1 MSVAVT
7 IRLDPRRRHLRP
19 VVSPV
24 AELGSALHVVTAPD
38 HHLALQSWATRV
50 RATFTPRMD
59 AEFAAFQFLWDS
71 YRATF
76 LLPRVPSSEAA
87 DAAVP
92 TLAEELA
99 ALSDLPVEEF
109 RAQALQP
116 LMSRPDLPVEA
127 APTDSSD
134 RLLVHARARSRR
146 VEATTNA
153 LLERPRQVRERLVE
167 FLVTCDRTFFAD
179 EWSGM
184 VPTLG
189 RAAADLRMVRDER
202 GPAAVLVGLAHGI
215 HARGDVV
222 TIDKSVTATIDLTG
236 DADLL
241 LVPSLL
247 CHPHVLVQWDP
258 AWPYAIQYPVQRRAP
273 GPSPP
278 PLEVTAARLEALAD
292 PSRLELCAL
301 VAREA
306 RATQELA
313 AMTGLTTPTVSRHL
327 KVLRDAGLVTSTQH
341 GHFRLHE
348 LRMDVVEGLGAALA
362 ASLLR

>member
-1 MSVAVT
+1 MRVAVT
-7 IRLDPRRRHLRP
+7 IRLDPPRRRLRP
-19 VVSPV
+19 VVSPL
-24 AELGSALHVVTAPD
+24 AELGSALHVLTAPD
-38 HHLALQSWATRV
+38 HHLALQEWSSRV

-76 LLPRVPSSEAA
+76 LLPRRAPAQGTT
-87 DAAVP
+87 DALTFTDEV
-92 TLAEELA
+92 AELVA
-99 ALSDLPVEEF
+99 QPVDEF

-116 LMSRPDLPVEA
+116 LMSRPDLPVEDGPA
-127 APTDSSD
+127 DSDD
-134 RLLVHARARSRR
+134 RLLTHARARSRR
-146 VEATTNA
+146 VESTTTA

-167 FLVTCDRTFFAD
+167 FLVACDRAFFAR

-184 VPTLG
+184 APTLL
-189 RAAADLRMVRDER
+189 RAATDARKIRDER
-202 GPAAVLVGLAHGI
+202 GPAALLAGLAHGI

-222 TIDKSVTATIDLTG
+222 TIDKSVTATIDLTAG
-236 DADLL
+236 RDLL

-258 AWPYAIQYPVQRRAP
+258 AWAYAIQYPVQRRAP

-278 PLEVTAARLEALAD
+278 PLEVTAQRLEALAD

-301 VAREA
+301 IAREA

-327 KVLRDAGLVTSTQH
+327 KVLRSAGLVDSTQH

-348 LRMDVVEGLGAALA
+348 LRLDVVEGLGTALV
-362 ASLLR
+362 ASLMR